1 MLPLQG
7 LATVPLNKLA
17 ELDPMLERCAK
28 YSCSE
33 YKLKTVL
40 ESLVCCYNRQIKELD
55 ICECL

>member
-1 MLPLQG
+1 
-7 LATVPLNKLA
+7 
-17 ELDPMLERCAK
+17 MLERCAK